1 MKWKIY
7 NRKGFCSGVLELAL
21 GLALPLTCAV
31 KGWERFD
38 VKDGVLTVLLVLLGS
53 GMILR
58 SLNKE
63 QSQEDWVEDHDERR
77 RWVQLRSQALCCW
90 VLWWLLA
97 AGMTGSAVG
106 YGITN
111 EQLYI
116 GIFLGCLVLYM
127 AILAV
132 RLAGWWYYEKRE

>member
-7 NRKGFCSGVLELAL
+7 NRKGFFGGVLELAL

-38 VKDGVLTVLLVLLGS
+38 IKDGVLTVLLVLLGI

-58 SLNKE
+58 SFHKE

-77 RWVQLRSQALCCW
+77 RWVQLRSQALCYR

-97 AGMTGSAVG
+97 AGMAGSAVG
-106 YGITN
+106 YGITDD
-111 EQLYI
+111 QLYNRDI
-116 GIFLGCLVLYM
+116 SGLSG
-127 AILAV
+127 AV
-132 RLAGWWYYEKRE
+132 WGGHGGPAGGWWYYENRE